1 MLLTSDNL
9 RTCAAEIGK
18 VIDPVFTVLQRNAR
32 KLADLWAAGSK
43 KPTREDLATMRG
55 LFHSELETHPVLDGV
70 GFIAEQNAL
79 GDVERHIEWLHHSPA
94 NGEIEPLSIDLN
106 RSSLGNYDYENRP
119 YIQRPRSGLLVID
132 GPYVD
137 YLARNAYILTFGAP
151 VVVDGR
157 FVGTSGAD
165 VRVTVMENMLLP
177 ILLCAG
183 VAAAVLNV
191 DGRVVASNVA
201 DVAGGERLRQ
211 PDGIALTIDGMDV
224 GWRLHRLD

>member
-1 MLLTSDNL
+1 M
-9 RTCAAEIGK
+9 
-18 VIDPVFTVLQRNAR
+18 
-32 KLADLWAAGSK
+32 
-43 KPTREDLATMRG
+43 
-55 LFHSELETHPVLDGV
+55 
-70 GFIAEQNAL
+70 
-79 GDVERHIEWLHHSPA
+79 
-94 NGEIEPLSIDLN
+94 
-106 RSSLGNYDYENRP
+106 
-119 YIQRPRSGLLVID
+119 
-132 GPYVD
+132 D